1 MEGFR
6 QGINVFVKGCGCM
19 KRIWII
25 SLVIFFLLLLAWSF
39 RWEKG
44 PEQSLSNLKW
54 IHMRDRWT
62 GQAWIALYGVADEN
76 VFSGEMKPI
85 PSQTDIVNEKDNI
98 LVKSGNVRNIT
109 EEDAKN
115 TAKLNLA
122 YLAWRNK
129 NIATGAWI
137 GLAAVFLIV
146 FVVLYVHN
154 FQINKK
160 KE

>member
-1 MEGFR
+1 
-6 QGINVFVKGCGCM
+6 M

-85 PSQTDIVNEKDNI
+85 SSQTDIVNEKEKI
-98 LVKSGNVRNIT
+98 LAKSGNVRNIT

-129 NIATGAWI
+129 NIATGIWVSLVAI
-137 GLAAVFLIV
+137 SLISSIV
-146 FVVLYVHN
+146 LFVRS
-154 FQINKK
+154 FQIKPM
-160 KE
+160 KEINACNPPE